1 MKNLGV
7 VTLQNGENVNIVTEK
22 DLYDIIYNKLSPDI
36 ANYLNQTISELN
48 STINELS
55 ER

>member
-7 VTLQNGENVNIVTEK
+7 VTLQSGENVNIVTEK
-22 DLYDIIYNKLSPDI
+22 DLYDVIYNKLSPDI

-48 STINELS
+48 YTISQLS
-55 ER
+55 DE

>member
-7 VTLQNGENVNIVTEK
+7 ITLQSGENVSILTEK
-22 DLYDIIYNKLSPDI
+22 DLYDVIYNELSPDI

-48 STINELS
+48 YTINQLS
-55 ER
+55 EG

>member
-36 ANYLNQTISELN
+36 ADYLHQTISELN

-55 ER
+55 EE